1 MELLPWSSFKTAYRR
16 KTICIPTAEMV
27 QECSFSYNPLM
38 GFRDCVDIAPE
49 PEPFYTDNV
58 VVSIGIATFV
68 AFLLISVCTRPDRG
82 VLAK

>member
-1 MELLPWSSFKTAYRR
+1 
-16 KTICIPTAEMV
+16 MV
-27 QECSFSYNPLM
+27 QECSFSFNPLM
-38 GFRDCVDIAPE
+38 GFRDCVDVAPE
-49 PEPFYTDNV
+49 PFFTENV